1 MRPFSSLI
9 SLEDAKALILENSD
23 PVLEYE
29 SVPIE
34 VANGRVIASDIKAD
48 MNVPP
53 FARSAMDGFAV
64 MAGDTYGAGEFSPK
78 VLGIVGVVRAGEE
91 PSSRVS
97 SGNAVQVATGAV
109 LPEGADAVVMVE
121 KTDVDGENVKI
132 FSPVHPQENVS
143 PEGSDIKRGTTV
155 LRQGAPLHQ
164 GKIGVLAALGI
175 ESVPVLRKPRVAVV
189 PTGNEVCELGVT
201 PSPSQVYDVNSY
213 TIMALASNNG
223 CQPERHPV
231 VEDTV
236 EAIGDVLDRTRE
248 DECVVFSGGSSVGER
263 DVLVDVLGERGEVLF
278 HGVQIKPGKPTLFGR
293 IGKQLVFGLPGYPAA
308 CLTVGH
314 VLLAPALR
322 KMASLPVD
330 RVTRSNHKL
339 SKRVVSTLG
348 RHQFLTVKV
357 EEDLA
362 VPVFKESGAITS
374 LGDAEGYIEIP
385 SNVDFLEKG
394 QLVEVTFF

>member
-9 SLEDAKALILENSD
+9 PLEEAKAVILENANSITEEEL
-23 PVLEYE
+23 VR
-29 SVPIE
+29 IE
-34 VANGRVIASDIKAD
+34 NSTGRVLASVVKAG

-64 MAGDTYGAGEFSPK
+64 MAEDTYGAGEFTPK
-78 VLGIVGVVRAGEE
+78 SLKIVGVVRAGDE
-91 PSSRVS
+91 SSVQVS
-97 SGNAVQVATGAV
+97 NGKAVEVATGAV
-109 LPEGADAVVMVE
+109 LPEGADAVVKVE
-121 KTDVDGENVKI
+121 RTEVSDDLLKVFK
-132 FSPVHPQENVS
+132 PVHPHENVS
-143 PEGSDIKRGTTV
+143 PEGSDIVKGTTV
-155 LRQGAPLHQ
+155 LKQGDLLHQ
-164 GKIGVLAALGI
+164 GKVGVLAALGMQ
-175 ESVPVLRKPRVAVV
+175 EVSVLRKPKVAVV
-189 PTGNEVCELGVT
+189 PTGDEVCELGET

-213 TIMALASNNG
+213 TVMSLAEGNG
-223 CQPERHPV
+223 CNATRYPV

-236 EAIGDVLDRTRE
+236 EAIGSILDEARE
-248 DECVVFSGGSSVGER
+248 SDCVVFSGGSSVGER
-263 DVLVDVLGERGEVLF
+263 DVLVDVIGERGEVIF

-293 IGKQLVFGLPGYPAA
+293 IGDQLVFGLPGYPAA

-322 KMASLPVD
+322 RMASLPLDRVD
-330 RVTRSNHKL
+330 RSTLKL

-357 EEDLA
+357 ENNMA

-385 SNVDFLEKG
+385 ANVDFLEKG
-394 QLVEVTFF
+394 DMVEVTFL